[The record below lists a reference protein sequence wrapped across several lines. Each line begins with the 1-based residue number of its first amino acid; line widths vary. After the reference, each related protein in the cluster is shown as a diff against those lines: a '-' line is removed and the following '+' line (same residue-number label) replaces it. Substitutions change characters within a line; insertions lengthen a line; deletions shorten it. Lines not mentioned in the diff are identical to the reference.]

1 MILFKLIVVNLVICG
16 LSTAVFAG
24 EYEFKG
30 KSFKLLKF
38 ENLPPKAIEKDLS
51 IFSGTYPSE
60 LSLQEFQSPVK
71 NQSERGACA
80 YFTTTALAE
89 SLIKKKTG
97 KVINI
102 SEEYLIY
109 YGKAVRGDFDYTDGS
124 QAYLNLQALG
134 EGGFFLEKDMP
145 YGPSWFAKG
154 LPCENYKDEADD
166 TPTMCYAHVG
176 PGDEIK
182 DRVIKFDNLI
192 VSNMA
197 ASSATIIKTMNQTMS
212 AIIIGLPLHPE
223 GWNGETGEC
232 DYNEEYRRRCKE
244 DPQAQCGG
252 HSILL
257 TGYNL
262 KERKFY
268 FKNSWGYDWGKD
280 GYGSLSFDYVDKYN
294 TTGTVTADYAGDV
307 VIPANHDQIAAP
319 TSEEV
324 RVVIDQSSDIKVTM
338 TGVFKNLLNKVL
350 YTSTF
355 IAFKKDQL
363 LPIDDANADIMPVPE
378 NLKPE
383 YGSYV
388 RGADYILKNGVDT
401 ILVDNN
407 DPAVMD
413 IPSVVINKDPNI
425 SEYFLRVS
433 AYIHDDIEGWN
444 QVYRVYTPIGL

>member
-1 MILFKLIVVNLVICG
+1 MILFKLIVVNLIICSI
-16 LSTAVFAG
+16 STVVLAG

-30 KSFKLLKF
+30 QTFKLLKF
-38 ENLPPKAIEKDLS
+38 ENLPPKLIEKDQS
-51 IFSGTYPSE
+51 IFSGTYPAE

-80 YFTTTALAE
+80 YFSTTALAE

-97 KVINI
+97 KVVNI

-109 YGKAVRGDFDYTDGS
+109 YGKAVRGEFNYTDGS
-124 QAYLNLQALG
+124 QAYLNLQALSD
-134 EGGFFLEKDMP
+134 GGFFLEKDMP

-154 LPCENYKDEADD
+154 LPCEKYKDDAND

-182 DRVIKFDNLI
+182 DRVIKFDTLTVNNI
-192 VSNMA
+192 A
-197 ASSATIIKTMNQTMS
+197 ASSATIIKTMNKTMN

-244 DPQAQCGG
+244 EPEAQCGV

-257 TGYNL
+257 TWYNL

-294 TTGTVTADYAGDV
+294 TTGTVTADYSGDV
-307 VIPANHDQIAAP
+307 VIPQDFDQMDIP
-319 TSEEV
+319 VSENV
-324 RVVIDQSSDIKVTM
+324 NFVVDSSSDIKVTM
-338 TGVFKNLLNKVL
+338 TGTFKNLLNRVL

-355 IAFKKDQL
+355 IAFKKDPL
-363 LPIDDANADIMPVPE
+363 LPIDDANSEVMSVPE
-378 NLKPE
+378 NLRSE
-383 YGSYV
+383 YGWYV
-388 RGADYILKNGVDT
+388 KGADYVLKNNVNTIVVD
-401 ILVDNN
+401 DS
-407 DPAVMD
+407 DPMVMD
-413 IPSVVINKDPNI
+413 IPSVVINKNPVVV
-425 SEYFLRVS
+425 EYFLRIS

-444 QVYRVYTPIGL
+444 KVYRILKPIDL

>member
-97 KVINI
+97 KVVNI

-268 FKNSWGYDWGKD
+268 FKNSWGYDWGKK

-294 TTGTVTADYAGDV
+294 STGTVTADYSGDV

-401 ILVDNN
+401 ILVDNS

-425 SEYFLRVS
+425 AEYFLRVS